1 MTSEVTI
8 SNGYYMLLNDKAAT
22 YDKIRAEYNRK
33 DLSDKDKFDN
43 IKLLL
48 EDSFNLI

>member
-8 SNGYYMLLNDKAAT
+8 SHGYYMLLNDKAAT

-33 DLSDKDKFDN
+33 DLSDDDKLNN